1 MERRFLSFLTPL
13 HSLLSRPQAANHR
26 SPGVQMLDYVI
37 RRVLIAIPTLLL
49 ISFICFIVINL
60 PAGDVI
66 TTYEQNLIG
75 NLGWGEEEAR
85 IEGDNIRREYGLD
98 RPIPIQYFYWLFAF
112 LQGDFGVSLVTY
124 DRVASEVIWTN
135 LGYTMLIASLSLGLS
150 WAVGLPIGIY
160 SATRQ
165 YSVSDGVFTVM
176 SFIGLSMPGFL
187 LALAILVFMT
197 FVLDAPLLTG
207 LYSPEYVD
215 APWSLGKVR
224 DLAAHIW
231 LPVLVGGIPGIASL
245 MRIMRGNLLDELGR
259 QYVETA
265 RAKGMAE
272 KVVIIKHAVR
282 VAINPLI
289 SLLGMQ
295 FPEII
300 SGNVIT
306 AIVLGLRTI
315 GPTLNSALQAQD
327 VYVSSA
333 ILMILSV
340 MLVLGNLVA
349 DLLLAWIDPRVRFD

>member
-1 MERRFLSFLTPL
+1 
-13 HSLLSRPQAANHR
+13 
-26 SPGVQMLDYVI
+26 MLDYVI

-66 TTYEQNLIG
+66 TTYEQNLVG
-75 NLGWGEEEAR
+75 NRGWGEEEAR
-85 IEGDNIRREYGLD
+85 MEGDNIRREYGLD
-98 RPIPIQYFYWLFAF
+98 RPIPIQYLYWLWAF

-165 YSVSDGVFTVM
+165 YSLSDGVFTVL
-176 SFIGLSMPGFL
+176 SFIGLSIPGFL

-207 LYSPEYVD
+207 LYSPEYAD
-215 APWSLGKVR
+215 APWSIGRVR

-231 LPVLVGGIPGIASL
+231 LPVLVGGIPGVASL
-245 MRIMRGNLLDELGR
+245 MRVMRGNLLDELGR

-265 RAKGMAE
+265 RAKGLTE
-272 KVVIIKHAVR
+272 KVVVIKHAVR
-282 VAINPLI
+282 MAINPLI

-295 FPEII
+295 FPVII